1 MLKICKWLLTKNLKD
16 LKEQEDIL
24 THWMSDWWSMIDAA
38 LVAIVDTEEPTTIEE
53 TLSDVNSTL
62 WPEAIQSEHDSQ
74 KQNQNRDLVDLPAG
88 KNIVGWKWIFKRKQD
103 ADGQIQRCRVCLA
116 AQGYSKIS
124 AVDYD
129 EVFPLWQSI
138 AQFVLC

>member
-24 THWMSDWWSMIDAA
+24 TDWMSDWWSMIDAA
-38 LVAIVDTEEPTTIEE
+38 LVAVVDTEEPTTIEE
-53 TLSDVNSTL
+53 TLSGVNSTL

-103 ADGQIQRCRVCLA
+103 ADG
-116 AQGYSKIS
+116 
-124 AVDYD
+124 
-129 EVFPLWQSI
+129 
-138 AQFVLC
+138 

>member
-24 THWMSDWWSMIDAA
+24 TDMSDWWSMIDAA
-38 LVAIVDTEEPTTIEE
+38 LVAIVDTEEPATIEE

-62 WPEAIQSEHDSQ
+62 WPKAIQSEHDSQ

-88 KNIVGWKWIFKRKQD
+88 KNIVG
-103 ADGQIQRCRVCLA
+103 
-116 AQGYSKIS
+116 
-124 AVDYD
+124 
-129 EVFPLWQSI
+129 
-138 AQFVLC
+138 